1 MEQPT
6 LGVGYRVIMTRFCVP
21 MCLLLE
27 RTGRYDVMEQPTLGV
42 GYRVIMTR
50 FCVPVCLLL
59 REDRSV

>member
-1 MEQPT
+1 MGQPT
-6 LGVGYRVIMTRFCVP
+6 LGVGYQVIMTRFCVP
-21 MCLLLE
+21 LAT
-27 RTGRYDVMEQPTLGV
+27 RGSGRYDVMEQPTLGV

>member
-1 MEQPT
+1 MGQPT
-6 LGVGYRVIMTRFCVP
+6 LGVGYQVIMTRFCVP
-21 MCLLLE
+21 LAT
-27 RTGRYDVMEQPTLGV
+27 RRGSGRYDVMEQPTLGV